1 MPGRQNVTESPP
13 IVVAFTDRMTR
24 IATMESAT
32 GQTLRNMAV
41 GFAGHLPTVRAAL
54 ARTLAELDAR

>member
-1 MPGRQNVTESPP
+1 
-13 IVVAFTDRMTR
+13 MTR

-32 GQTLRNMAV
+32 GQTLRKMAV
-41 GFAGHLPTVRAAL
+41 GFAGHLPPVRAAL